1 MTIREGIEMMT
12 TGCFTPAHREIQ
24 SSKAGARL
32 VFSSKQTDTFRQIAQ
47 EARQGA
53 LSARSA
59 KMTSTSTSVLALFSG
74 PSVTGKVIA
83 AEIIAKD
90 LRTTIYRV
98 PLNQV
103 VSKYIGETE
112 KNLAGVFETA
122 KKKKA
127 VLFFDE
133 ADALLGKR
141 SQVKDAHDRYA
152 NVEVNYL
159 LAKVEAYRGLVI
171 LTSNSNV
178 DLDPTIVCRVK
189 YLLEFSPPIPSPLF
203 QPRR

>member
-1 MTIREGIEMMT
+1 MMAMR
-12 TGCFTPAHREIQ
+12 CFKPAHRQVQ
-24 SSKAGARL
+24 SRRFGSKL
-32 VFSSKQTDTFRQIAQ
+32 SFSSNQVETFRQIAQ
-47 EARQGA
+47 KTRQSG
-53 LSARSA
+53 LSARARKLHSSPA
-59 KMTSTSTSVLALFSG
+59 GVLALFSG
-74 PSVTGKVIA
+74 PSGTGKIMA
-83 AEIIAKD
+83 AEMIAWELSTSLYSVNLKE
-90 LRTTIYRV
+90 
-98 PLNQV
+98 V

-127 VLFFDE
+127 VLFFEE
-133 ADALLGKR
+133 ADALFGKR

-171 LTSNSNV
+171 LTSNHNV

-189 YLLEFSPPIPSPLF
+189 YLLEFSHPIPSPLF
-203 QPRR
+203 HPRR

>member
-1 MTIREGIEMMT
+1 MMT

-24 SSKAGARL
+24 SSKAGSRL

-47 EARQGA
+47 KARQGA

-59 KMTSTSTSVLALFSG
+59 TMASTSIGLLALFSG
-74 PSVTGKVIA
+74 PSETGKVIA
-83 AEIIAKD
+83 AEVIARE
-90 LRTTIYRV
+90 LRTNLYRV
-98 PLNQV
+98 NLNQV

-112 KNLAGVFETA
+112 KNLARVFETA
-122 KKKKA
+122 KKKRA

-133 ADALLGKR
+133 ADALFGKR